1 MSIELCGMKRF
12 VAIISALLCM
22 IPLALCADS
31 GDKNSVEHP
40 VDTDLP
46 VEAIPDLSGQNKR
59 FKFLSKI
66 PEGLLIVPIPMSSPT
81 FGTGLILG
89 GAYFY
94 RQTEEQKKAQ
104 PASFTGAAAGYTDNK
119 SWFGG
124 VMQQNYWSEDR
135 WRFTGVAGY
144 LDFKLELNP
153 ADSGEGGSQPA
164 DWLVDGA
171 FVQAR
176 VSRKLRGNWYLGL
189 TGRYLDIT
197 QAIDLNA
204 EDEDFNLLSQISS
217 TGVGLNLD
225 FDSRDLPSN
234 PYRGRFFELKA
245 LTSNQSNSDAGSYQ
259 SYRARF
265 RSYHQLSDPLVLA
278 WDISAC
284 SKDGRVPLWDTCRL
298 ALRGF
303 SATDYLSKQ
312 SLYAQAEVRWR
323 FYKKWGMVAFAGAGR
338 VDDSF
343 GGRGEDDTIPSYG
356 VGIRFM
362 LLESQRINL
371 RIDYARSDHGEGAWY
386 LAVTEAF

>member
-1 MSIELCGMKRF
+1 MCGLVRSIALI
-12 VAIISALLCM
+12 ATLLCLS
-22 IPLALCADS
+22 PAALGADRDD
-31 GDKNSVEHP
+31 GTPEEHP

-46 VEAIPDLSGQNKR
+46 VEAIPDLTDKYSR
-59 FKFLSKI
+59 FKFLSKK
-66 PEGLLIVPIPMSSPT
+66 PENLLIVPIPMSSPT

-94 RQTEEQKKAQ
+94 PQTEEQKDAQ

-144 LDFKLELNP
+144 LDLKLELNP
-153 ADSGEGGSQPA
+153 PDSGEGESSPA

-176 VSRKLRGNWYLGL
+176 ISRKLWGNWYLGL
-189 TGRYLDIT
+189 TGRYLDIS
-197 QAIDLNA
+197 QAVDLNE
-204 EDEDFNLLSQISS
+204 EDDDFNLHSDISS
-217 TGVGLNLD
+217 AGVGLNLD

-234 PYRGRFFELKA
+234 PFSGRYLELKA
-245 LTSNQSNSDAGSYQ
+245 MTSNQSNTDAGSYQ
-259 SYRARF
+259 SYRTRF
-265 RSYHQLSDPLVLA
+265 RSYHQLADPLVLA
-278 WDISAC
+278 WDVSAC
-284 SKDGRVPLWDTCRL
+284 SKSGRVPLWDTCRL

-303 SATDYLSKQ
+303 SATDYLSMQ

-323 FYKKWGMVAFAGAGR
+323 FFRKWGMVAFAGAGR
-338 VDDSF
+338 IDDAF
-343 GGRGEDDTIPSYG
+343 GSRGEDETIPSYG
-356 VGIRFM
+356 LGIRFM

-371 RIDYARSDHGEGAWY
+371 RIDYARSDRGNEAWY